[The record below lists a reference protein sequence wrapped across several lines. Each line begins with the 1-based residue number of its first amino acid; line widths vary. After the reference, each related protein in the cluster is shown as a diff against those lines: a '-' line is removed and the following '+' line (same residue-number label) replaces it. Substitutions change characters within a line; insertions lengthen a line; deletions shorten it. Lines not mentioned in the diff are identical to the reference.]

1 MTKGGGHAW
10 QMTKSK
16 QQQKETNKK
25 KKKQKRSF
33 FHLMNK
39 SIN

>member
-1 MTKGGGHAW
+1 MMKGGGHAW

-16 QQQKETNKK
+16 QQQKETSKK
-25 KKKQKRSF
+25 KKERF

>member
-16 QQQKETNKK
+16 QQQKETSKK
-25 KKKQKRSF
+25 KETKKIVFS
-33 FHLMNK
+33 LNE
-39 SIN
+39 